1 MERWMALTITLGA
14 LAKNVQDVVKDLE
27 KEVGPVEVDFVYI
40 SSDAANV
47 KLRHGYSEFSEKMGP
62 EFKRKEYDWARYIE
76 TRFGDFYEEKKG
88 EEKTDE
94 TV

>member
-40 SSDAANV
+40 SSEAANV
-47 KLRHGYSEFSEKMGP
+47 KLRHGWEELAEKMGP

-76 TRFGDFYEEKKG
+76 TRFGDFYEEVKERKD
-88 EEKTDE
+88 DE
-94 TV
+94 IV

>member
-14 LAKNVQDVVKDLE
+14 LAKNMQDVVKDLE

-47 KLRHGYSEFSEKMGP
+47 KLKHGWEEFAEKMGP

-88 EEKTDE
+88 EKTDE

>member
-14 LAKNVQDVVKDLE
+14 LAKNVQDFVKDLE

-40 SSDAANV
+40 SSDTANV
-47 KLRHGYSEFSEKMGP
+47 KLRHGWEEFAEKMGP

-76 TRFGDFYEEKKG
+76 TRFGDFYEEKKR
-88 EEKTDE
+88 EEEDDG
-94 TV
+94 

>member
-40 SSDAANV
+40 SPDAANV
-47 KLRHGYSEFSEKMGP
+47 KLKHGWEEFAEKMGP
-62 EFKRKEYDWARYIE
+62 DYKRKEYDWARYIE

-88 EEKTDE
+88 EEEDDG
-94 TV
+94 

>member
-1 MERWMALTITLGA
+1 MERWMALTIALGA
-14 LAKNVQDVVKDLE
+14 LAQNMQDIIKDLQ

-40 SSDAANV
+40 SDSAANV
-47 KLRHGYSEFSEKMGP
+47 KLKHGWEEFAEKMGP

-76 TRFGDFYEEKKG
+76 TRYGDFYEEK
-88 EEKTDE
+88 ERKTEDE